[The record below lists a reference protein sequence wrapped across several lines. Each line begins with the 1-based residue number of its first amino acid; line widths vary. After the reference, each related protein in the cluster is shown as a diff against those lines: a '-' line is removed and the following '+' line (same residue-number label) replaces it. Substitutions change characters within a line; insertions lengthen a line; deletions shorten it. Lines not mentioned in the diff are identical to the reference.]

1 MLDIYTEF
9 DAACMECA
17 SFIFDSEEI
26 QTSYIEHIKSH
37 KDPRDHVFYYAS
49 VVLGK
54 TDTISNDIM
63 EYDKWTS

>member
-9 DAACMECA
+9 DDYCLECA
-17 SFIFDSEEI
+17 SFILDSEEV

-37 KDPRDHVFYYAS
+37 NDPRDHIFYQAS

-54 TDTISNDIM
+54 TNTISNDII
-63 EYDKWTS
+63 EYDKWTN

>member
-1 MLDIYTEF
+1 MINIFTEF

-17 SFIFDSEEI
+17 NFIFDSEEI

-37 KDPRDHVFYYAS
+37 NDPRDHIFYYAS